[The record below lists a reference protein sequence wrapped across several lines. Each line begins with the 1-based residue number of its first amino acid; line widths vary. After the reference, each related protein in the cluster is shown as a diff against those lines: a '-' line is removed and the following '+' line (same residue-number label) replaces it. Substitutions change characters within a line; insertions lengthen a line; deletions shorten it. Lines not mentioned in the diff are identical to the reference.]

1 MCQENLSF
9 ISIQCTIFLY
19 ICTALST
26 YMHST
31 KAYVVH
37 KTQHCQPCLTNLL
50 SAYIRHC
57 HHQSYWYTTR
67 CHLPKTSLIIHK
79 TQCCSYGIKTFS
91 FSINLKLQ
99 GHQPLRKVLSLPC
112 PFSVVWHTHH
122 IVAIPIAYYSVLS
135 LIRNTIKSKSLESKE
150 QTLLGPLLRRLC
162 YRGKAFF
169 SYQHPEY
176 NDNFI
181 IWVYVCLGT
190 HWTSFKSLPVF
201 VSLSAAKSSAKCPF
215 LSDSFSL

>member
-112 PFSVVWHTHH
+112 PFSVVWHTHCRH
-122 IVAIPIAYYSVLS
+122 TDCILLCIISHSQHNKVKV
-135 LIRNTIKSKSLESKE
+135 TWE
-150 QTLLGPLLRRLC
+150 QGTNPTRSPSAETLLPG
-162 YRGKAFF
+162 
-169 SYQHPEY
+169 
-176 NDNFI
+176 
-181 IWVYVCLGT
+181 
-190 HWTSFKSLPVF
+190 
-201 VSLSAAKSSAKCPF
+201 
-215 LSDSFSL
+215 